1 MASSST
7 SVTGEGTEAGT
18 ARTTWVSW
26 VRSDGWPAC
35 AGSPARTRLMSAA
48 ISSADWYRSAGSLAS
63 ARAITA
69 SMSELSLGSTSLGG
83 TAISRT
89 CW

>member
-1 MASSST
+1 
-7 SVTGEGTEAGT
+7 
-18 ARTTWVSW
+18 
-26 VRSDGWPAC
+26 
-35 AGSPARTRLMSAA
+35 MSAA

-69 SMSELSLGSTSLGG
+69 SMSGLSVGSTWLGG
-83 TAISRT
+83 TGISRT